1 MLYRSIGIILLLV
14 LLGGCSI
21 LPPRPDPKFFTLS
34 SEADATVSRVKE
46 GGPTAAS
53 QDAIRLGLGPI
64 KFPKYLDRLEVVT
77 RIDNNR
83 VAVSGAD
90 RWAEP
95 LDSSFEKV
103 LVQDLSTQ
111 LPKSQIT
118 TYPWYG
124 DRLPDFQVLVDVR
137 RFDASTEGLAQLEA
151 SWTIIDL
158 RNQTALYSTASAVR
172 QSAGRAN
179 QGDAVAALSRTI
191 ADFSSQIAA
200 RVRDFSVPRAKKQ
213 TGSNPPS

>member
-1 MLYRSIGIILLLV
+1 MLYRSAGTGTILLLV

-34 SEADATVSRVKE
+34 SEADVAAFREEAS
-46 GGPTAAS
+46 GPTAS
-53 QDAIRLGLGPI
+53 QDALRLGLGPI

-77 RIDNNR
+77 RINNNR

-103 LVQDLSTQ
+103 LVQDLSAQ
-111 LPKSQIT
+111 LPRSQIT

-124 DRLPDFQVLVDVR
+124 DRLPDVQVLVDVR

-151 SWTIIDL
+151 SWSIIDL
-158 RNQTALYSTASAVR
+158 KNQTASYSTTSAVS

-179 QGDAVAALSRTI
+179 EADAVAALSRAI
-191 ADFSSQIAA
+191 ADFSNQIAA
-200 RVRDFSVPRAKKQ
+200 RVREFNVPRSRDDKR
-213 TGSNPPS
+213 

>member
-1 MLYRSIGIILLLV
+1 
-14 LLGGCSI
+14 

-34 SEADATVSRVKE
+34 SEADVAALRGEAS
-46 GGPTAAS
+46 GPIAS
-53 QDAIRLGLGPI
+53 QDAARLGLGPI

-103 LVQDLSTQ
+103 LVQDLSVQ

-158 RNQTALYSTASAVR
+158 RNQTALYSTTSAIS
-172 QSAGRAN
+172 QSAGRVNEA
-179 QGDAVAALSRTI
+179 GAVAALSRAIT
-191 ADFSSQIAA
+191 DFSDQIAA
-200 RVRDFSVPRAKKQ
+200 RVREFNVPRSRDDKRYRRPAASTIPRAREAWRSV
-213 TGSNPPS
+213 TGENEP